1 MIDDELKTRKSHSD
15 MSFFSWDCRFCVCL
29 AKDTSRMVRLRS
41 VLPIVEDYCST
52 VPAELLVFVRVP
64 PVVSSPATSS
74 PASSNTEQ
82 VKPRGDW
89 EIVVVRT
96 RNADHREKVRAARL
110 ADGFTLL
117 ERRPVALGNGA
128 LRKESSETDVGE
140 ERVLRKRS
148 RKSVQFA
155 LPQVP
160 LRVPIS
166 WPVLSASIVGD
177 ACAVKERERST
188 PLPEEGADVQSVVST
203 APNGATTN
211 PGAGQNNGRWQMT
224 VWDEFTDCVLE
235 ARVRP
240 GTDVESYVRHLL
252 EREQDRLTRAA
263 YEAAGVPMNNNN
275 NNNENLENGMEQSS
289 NPSPN
294 IRMAFEGSSDGG
306 EDQGKERA
314 QKSPEGVLDLNA
326 VEFRAQFMITA
337 PPMGSASVSLNSSPV
352 NDIGRKVSES
362 KQRSEAIQ
370 TAVYDVSFSLHQVP

>member
-1 MIDDELKTRKSHSD
+1 
-15 MSFFSWDCRFCVCL
+15 
-29 AKDTSRMVRLRS
+29 MVRLRS

-64 PVVSSPATSS
+64 PVASPPSTSSPATSS
-74 PASSNTEQ
+74 PASNNVEL

-188 PLPEEGADVQSVVST
+188 PLPEEGTDVQSVVST
-203 APNGATTN
+203 AQNGATTN

-252 EREQDRLTRAA
+252 QREQDRLTRAA
-263 YEAAGVPMNNNN
+263 YEAAGLPMTN
-275 NNNENLENGMEQSS
+275 NNNENNENGMEQSS

-314 QKSPEGVLDLNA
+314 SQKSPEGVLDLNA